1 VEDRVQ
7 PRRKGGADLQRRLC
21 TRLDLDVDVFLIGLV
36 IADLDD

>member
-1 VEDRVQ
+1 VEDRV
-7 PRRKGGADLQRRLC
+7 QRRLC